1 MLGKLLKYDFRSMWK
16 QFAINWP
23 AALALALVNRFT
35 LTLPER
41 SSALGNI
48 IAGIAGLVYAAILIA
63 MCVIAVIFVI
73 QRFFKGLL
81 GDEGYLMNTL
91 PVKTWQLIV
100 SKLLCASVATIVSVL
115 VAILS
120 ILLLAPID
128 GMDYIDIFRE
138 TVRVVSAAHL
148 PEPPPSGLPDRLWSS
163 VPGRLASCFALPVD
177 SPGGLRT
184 LCRQPGRV
192 VSASPWP
199 WTEGASAARPCCL
212 WDPSARQCMRGVWS
226 RAARVSR
233 GVLGRR
239 PPARPRR
246 GAIRPPSG
254 QRARRTRRHCGLPGC
269 IPQAHGP

>member
-16 QFAINWP
+16 QFAFIWP

-91 PVKTWQLIV
+91 PVKPWQLIV

-138 TVRVVSAAHL
+138 TVRVFSELIRQYHANVPLLIIEFVVLCLVGLFASYLQLYLAMAIGHLFGRNRIAMSIIAYVGINAVLSAVTTVL
-148 PEPPPSGLPDRLWSS
+148 GITFFSQFDELL
-163 VPGRLASCFALPVD
+163 GRLMAGMSDWQIWHTMMA
-177 SPGGLRT
+177 GLILFT
-184 LCRQPGRV
+184 AVQAV
-192 VSASPWP
+192 VFFIV
-199 WTEGASAARPCCL
+199 TERIL
-212 WDPSARQCMRGVWS
+212 H
-226 RAARVSR
+226 
-233 GVLGRR
+233 
-239 PPARPRR
+239 
-246 GAIRPPSG
+246 
-254 QRARRTRRHCGLPGC
+254 RHLNLE
-269 IPQAHGP
+269 